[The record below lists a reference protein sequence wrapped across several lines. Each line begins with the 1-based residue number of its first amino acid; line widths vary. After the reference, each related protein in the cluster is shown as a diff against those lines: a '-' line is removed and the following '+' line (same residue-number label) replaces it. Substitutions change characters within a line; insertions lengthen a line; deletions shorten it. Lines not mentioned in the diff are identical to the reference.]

1 MIMQEDIGYYV
12 KRIMKVFIRFS
23 WGYSLSRMSLKT
35 DVDYKMK
42 ASLHLKELFGYLFFC
57 IFYEIESI
65 HINDLILL

>member
-35 DVDYKMK
+35 MLLQNESFTPFEKIIR
-42 ASLHLKELFGYLFFC
+42 LF
-57 IFYEIESI
+57 
-65 HINDLILL
+65 ILLYILGN

>member
-35 DVDYKMK
+35 M
-42 ASLHLKELFGYLFFC
+42 LTTFERIIRLF
-57 IFYEIESI
+57 
-65 HINDLILL
+65 ILLYILGN